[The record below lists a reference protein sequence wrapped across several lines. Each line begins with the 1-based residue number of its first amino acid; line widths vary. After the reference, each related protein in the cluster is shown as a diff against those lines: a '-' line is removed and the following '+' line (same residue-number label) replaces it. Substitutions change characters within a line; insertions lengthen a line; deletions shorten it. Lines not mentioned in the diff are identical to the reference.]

1 MTFEEWFENTFQFP
15 YYHEKHSEN
24 WVDYKKAYD
33 TGYGQGYKSGFLD
46 ATFKTGPVYNK
57 LEVKSNES

>member
-1 MTFEEWFENTFQFP
+1 MTFEEWFKNYFQFD
-15 YYHEKHSEN
+15 YNGSWE
-24 WVDYKKAYD
+24 DYKKAYD

-57 LEVKSNES
+57 PEVNLNES